1 MATKEDLDK
10 IKEALCGV
18 KAAEVSCEEKSEGII
33 AQEVDEAYNHIT
45 LNSSS
50 LPPLT
55 TIDIST
61 LNSLWGNITCNGVTG
76 SSTSGSILG
85 NGANGSSG
93 SYLTSGG
100 MSGSYNWH
108 QPGGPYTIS
117 TAPLTTAK
125 ASLEV
130 AGDANF
136 DGDIKWK
143 GRSLGDMLET
153 IEKRLGILV
162 PDPEKLEHFE
172 ALQKAYEHYKTL
184 EALCTMPTK
193 DDTEH

>member
-1 MATKEDLDK
+1 
-10 IKEALCGV
+10 
-18 KAAEVSCEEKSEGII
+18 
-33 AQEVDEAYNHIT
+33 
-45 LNSSS
+45 
-50 LPPLT
+50 
-55 TIDIST
+55 
-61 LNSLWGNITCNGVTG
+61 
-76 SSTSGSILG
+76 
-85 NGANGSSG
+85 
-93 SYLTSGG
+93 

>member
-33 AQEVDEAYNHIT
+33 AQEISKDSIT
-45 LNSSS
+45 LSSDPTLS
-50 LPPLT
+50 PLT

-61 LNSLWGNITCNGVTG
+61 LNSIWGNITCNGVTG

-93 SYLTSGG
+93 SYLTGS
-100 MSGSYNWH
+100 MSGTYNWH

-117 TAPLTTAK
+117 TAPLTTTK

-143 GRSLGDMLET
+143 GRSIGDLLET
-153 IEKRLGILV
+153 IEKRLAILT

>member
-10 IKEALCGV
+10 IKEALGGV
-18 KAAEVSCEEKSEGII
+18 KAAEVTREEKSVGII
-33 AQEVDEAYNHIT
+33 AQEVSKDDIT
-45 LNSSS
+45 LINDPTLS
-50 LPPLT
+50 PLT

-61 LNSLWGNITCNGVTG
+61 LNSLWGNITCNGGTG
-76 SSTSGSILG
+76 SSSSGSILG
-85 NGANGSSG
+85 NGANGSGG
-93 SYLTSGG
+93 SYLTGS
-100 MSGSYNWH
+100 MSGTYNWH

-117 TAPLTTAK
+117 TTPLTTTK
-125 ASLEV
+125 ATLKV

-153 IEKRLGILV
+153 IESRLAILV

-172 ALQKAYEHYKTL
+172 ALKKAYEHYKTL